1 MEDSEGQAVVSTTFG
16 QSVNCNPSSEGVR
29 EVSPKVQETL
39 VVREKPETSIHNNDS
54 SQNTVNSHQQ
64 HLVDDFQPEAL
75 SSADAAKDF
84 IPSEGGSFVQ
94 QLQSNVS
101 VDVKEH
107 SGGASKDIIRSEDD
121 SSVQKLQSNV
131 SAEVPEHSGYPSQL
145 LNAACVN
152 DLSSDKRSMISAN
165 EVSGSEPL
173 PCTSSST
180 QLQPVTSAVG
190 PSEQPSLHSQASKE
204 LPPQSVSSVEFPLHT
219 YPLPAFV
226 GSHSQGENAVHIPQ
240 IPRQYGVMQ
249 QNAFFPFQSNAREN
263 FEPYPAP
270 LQTPN
275 SHFSG
280 PPHSSWTSLLP
291 PPPPPSHTVYNTSSN
306 MGVAKS
312 FISSEFNQNQLHS
325 RTDYVSQTSMIPGLP
340 THSQSS
346 KFEDQVYPPMQ
357 DHSRTFM
364 RTEPFSPKHLHQGN
378 PAYQSLSSSTSFG
391 GLHHQPKQFS
401 WESDVN
407 RPQPPLGGRLPPEGH
422 FSTSSLTRPLS
433 QQHQSAHNFQYTSS
447 DVNLAGPGGT
457 ATVSRYPPDVPDSN
471 HSTSLPG
478 FGASR
483 ASAHYNP
490 YASTFEQPLSSKLSS
505 SFLQDNDMIYG
516 NNYGPSRYREGD
528 GVGSRETASPKPA
541 RAVGQILPG
550 PGEQYDPLFDSIEPS
565 SSLKKFDFEQKQEVT
580 GESNISLRPKSSQ
593 MSLDAKEKKHG
604 KVGAVASTSSLNNDE
619 YGETADAEVG
629 AVENESLSN
638 DIDDANMSP
647 GEDEIN
653 QIKSPGKRK
662 KSKDSRSMKLFK
674 VSIAN
679 FVKEVLK
686 PSWRQGNMSKVAFKT
701 IVKKTVDKVSGAM
714 KGHRIPKSQE
724 KITQYID
731 SSQRKLTKLV
741 MVIDLLIT

>member
-1 MEDSEGQAVVSTTFG
+1 
-16 QSVNCNPSSEGVR
+16 
-29 EVSPKVQETL
+29 
-39 VVREKPETSIHNNDS
+39 
-54 SQNTVNSHQQ
+54 
-64 HLVDDFQPEAL
+64 
-75 SSADAAKDF
+75 
-84 IPSEGGSFVQ
+84 
-94 QLQSNVS
+94 
-101 VDVKEH
+101 
-107 SGGASKDIIRSEDD
+107 
-121 SSVQKLQSNV
+121 
-131 SAEVPEHSGYPSQL
+131 
-145 LNAACVN
+145 
-152 DLSSDKRSMISAN
+152 
-165 EVSGSEPL
+165 
-173 PCTSSST
+173 
-180 QLQPVTSAVG
+180 
-190 PSEQPSLHSQASKE
+190 
-204 LPPQSVSSVEFPLHT
+204 
-219 YPLPAFV
+219 
-226 GSHSQGENAVHIPQ
+226 
-240 IPRQYGVMQ
+240 
-249 QNAFFPFQSNAREN
+249 
-263 FEPYPAP
+263 
-270 LQTPN
+270 
-275 SHFSG
+275 
-280 PPHSSWTSLLP
+280 
-291 PPPPPSHTVYNTSSN
+291 
-306 MGVAKS
+306 
-312 FISSEFNQNQLHS
+312 
-325 RTDYVSQTSMIPGLP
+325 
-340 THSQSS
+340 
-346 KFEDQVYPPMQ
+346 
-357 DHSRTFM
+357 
-364 RTEPFSPKHLHQGN
+364 
-378 PAYQSLSSSTSFG
+378 
-391 GLHHQPKQFS
+391 
-401 WESDVN
+401 VN

-505 SFLQDNDMIYG
+505 NFLQDNDMIYG

-541 RAVGQILPG
+541 GAVGQILPG
-550 PGEQYDPLFDSIEPS
+550 PGEQYDPIFDSIEPS

-638 DIDDANMSP
+638 DMDDANLSP

>member
-1 MEDSEGQAVVSTTFG
+1 
-16 QSVNCNPSSEGVR
+16 
-29 EVSPKVQETL
+29 
-39 VVREKPETSIHNNDS
+39 
-54 SQNTVNSHQQ
+54 
-64 HLVDDFQPEAL
+64 
-75 SSADAAKDF
+75 
-84 IPSEGGSFVQ
+84 
-94 QLQSNVS
+94 
-101 VDVKEH
+101 
-107 SGGASKDIIRSEDD
+107 
-121 SSVQKLQSNV
+121 
-131 SAEVPEHSGYPSQL
+131 
-145 LNAACVN
+145 
-152 DLSSDKRSMISAN
+152 
-165 EVSGSEPL
+165 
-173 PCTSSST
+173 
-180 QLQPVTSAVG
+180 
-190 PSEQPSLHSQASKE
+190 
-204 LPPQSVSSVEFPLHT
+204 
-219 YPLPAFV
+219 
-226 GSHSQGENAVHIPQ
+226 
-240 IPRQYGVMQ
+240 
-249 QNAFFPFQSNAREN
+249 
-263 FEPYPAP
+263 
-270 LQTPN
+270 
-275 SHFSG
+275 
-280 PPHSSWTSLLP
+280 
-291 PPPPPSHTVYNTSSN
+291 

-325 RTDYVSQTSMIPGLP
+325 RTDYVSQNSMIPGLP

-619 YGETADAEVG
+619 YGETGDAEVG